1 MIRFNLSKLL
11 EKLEAAKGRKYTL
24 KEVSERSGCDKNALS
39 RMANHP
45 EIVPSAKVIDE
56 LVQFFFFELTR
67 DEKKPHLD
75 RNRIRSVIKDFV
87 SVFPDP
93 DNEEFWSVI
102 PPEIRNNPKV
112 TLDDIWSIYTRAK
125 TPEKPKQAAK
135 LSEIKSSLKAKILEA
150 DASKQEGNEIELS
163 LTPEEFELLREN
175 LPQNIGGKS

>member
-1 MIRFNLSKLL
+1 
-11 EKLEAAKGRKYTL
+11 
-24 KEVSERSGCDKNALS
+24 
-39 RMANHP
+39 MANHP
-45 EIVPSAKVIDE
+45 DIVPSAKVIDE

-67 DEKKPHLD
+67 DEKRTHLD

-125 TPEKPKQAAK
+125 TPLKEKPAAK

-150 DASKQEGNEIELS
+150 DVNKQEGSEIELS
-163 LTPEEFELLREN
+163 LSQEEFELLRET
-175 LPQNIGGKS
+175 LPTNMGGKAS

>member
-11 EKLEAAKGRKYTL
+11 EKLEAAKGRRYTL

-67 DEKKPHLD
+67 DEKRPHLD
-75 RNRIRSVIKDFV
+75 RNRIKSVIKDFV
-87 SVFPDP
+87 AVFPDS
-93 DNEEFWSVI
+93 DEFWSVI
-102 PPEIRNNPKV
+102 PPEIRNNPTV
-112 TLDDIWSIYTRAK
+112 ALDDIWSIYTRAK

-135 LSEIKSSLKAKILEA
+135 LSEIKSSLKAKFLEA
-150 DASKQEGNEIELS
+150 DANKQEGAEIELS
-163 LTPEEFELLREN
+163 LSQEEFELLRET
-175 LPQNIGGKS
+175 LPQNMGGKS